1 MATTDAC
8 PFWTELLHLKGY
20 HVVYV
25 LRGTP
30 TDPVRLTLVP
40 DFPLGLCPHC
50 QRASD
55 LIHRRLASDPL
66 KDLPLGPQAVELVV
80 RRYQFACRHCGHFFT
95 PAAPAFAPSAH
106 ATERFLEQAARLIR
120 CSDVANAA
128 TLLGVPEKTL
138 EKWYYDYAERQRQQL
153 PAGKPI
159 QQIGI
164 DELHIKKKDRPYA
177 AVIIDHT
184 NQRVL
189 EVLESRE
196 KHVVIDYLR
205 RAKAQG
211 VLAQVVEVTTDM
223 WDSYVEAART
233 VFGPAVRVTI
243 DRFHVMKNFQER
255 LTAARR
261 EIQRSL
267 PKAEAKA
274 LKGTRWLWLTNEE
287 NLSPT
292 ERAQLA
298 VLCQRFLVLGALRQ
312 QRERLRALFE
322 DRTIHTAA
330 SGVQRLRAWMREARS
345 LGLQALEMF
354 CQTQPFQHR
363 RVGHIM
369 MVGNGLLSYS
379 GVRDDPSTKAIE
391 ASETHAVGQ
400 TARGASVRRDS
411 LGHCATWPGG
421 AIGSD
426 GAWHL
431 GADARRSHVGKALP
445 GTCAR
450 AVYT

>member
-1 MATTDAC
+1 VDAVAIQLFY
-8 PFWTELLHLKGY
+8 PHLAISPGYFDQLL
-20 HVVYV
+20 
-25 LRGTP
+25 
-30 TDPVRLTLVP
+30 
-40 DFPLGLCPHC
+40 
-50 QRASD
+50 
-55 LIHRRLASDPL
+55 
-66 KDLPLGPQAVELVV
+66 
-80 RRYQFACRHCGHFFT
+80 
-95 PAAPAFAPSAH
+95 
-106 ATERFLEQAARLIR
+106 
-120 CSDVANAA
+120 
-128 TLLGVPEKTL
+128 
-138 EKWYYDYAERQRQQL
+138 
-153 PAGKPI
+153 
-159 QQIGI
+159 
-164 DELHIKKKDRPYA
+164 
-177 AVIIDHT
+177 
-184 NQRVL
+184 
-189 EVLESRE
+189 
-196 KHVVIDYLR
+196 IDYLR

-354 CQTQPFQHR
+354 CQTLERWLDKIANYFVTRASNGRVEGFNTGLRALLWRAFGMVNFQHFR
-363 RVGHIM
+363 LR
-369 MVGNGLLSYS
+369 
-379 GVRDDPSTKAIE
+379 
-391 ASETHAVGQ
+391 
-400 TARGASVRRDS
+400 
-411 LGHCATWPGG
+411 
-421 AIGSD
+421 
-426 GAWHL
+426 
-431 GADARRSHVGKALP
+431 ALDRFGRP
-445 GTCAR
+445 QPC
-450 AVYT
+450 